1 MAGVAEGVPRDVEPA
16 AAGGQELVG
25 QIVSLEEIDQALEL
39 LMVTGANVGSLAEQV
54 LRVADTTHQAVDVLV
69 AEAGVDEDGA
79 DHLSGRFQ
87 EHHAAVDHVRH
98 VLQRGLVARV
108 FLRVDEFLQRKVLT
122 EFCVFHDRCV

>member
-69 AEAGVDEDGA
+69 AEAAVDDDGT
-79 DHLSGRFQ
+79 DHLPGRLQ
-87 EHHAAVDHVRH
+87 KHHAAVDHVCH
-98 VLQRGLVARV
+98 VLQRGFVARV
-108 FLRVDEFLQRKVLT
+108 LSCVQKLLQR
-122 EFCVFHDRCV
+122 EVF